1 MSIHNLDKI
10 FKPESVAIIGANEK
24 EGSILQRSSVPIF
37 VIDNEHNI
45 THWNRACEN
54 LTGISANEIIGTR
67 NQWMAFYSAKRSSMA
82 DLIVENASGE
92 EIAAHY
98 ADKCCESAVID
109 GAYETESTGI
119 GLSLCHRIITDH
131 DGSLSVS
138 ENRWGGAEFTIKL
151 SIKKPEYPAPRTG
164 QC

>member
-1 MSIHNLDKI
+1 LSIHNLDKI

-109 GAYETESTGI
+109 GAY
-119 GLSLCHRIITDH
+119 
-131 DGSLSVS
+131 
-138 ENRWGGAEFTIKL
+138 
-151 SIKKPEYPAPRTG
+151 
-164 QC
+164 